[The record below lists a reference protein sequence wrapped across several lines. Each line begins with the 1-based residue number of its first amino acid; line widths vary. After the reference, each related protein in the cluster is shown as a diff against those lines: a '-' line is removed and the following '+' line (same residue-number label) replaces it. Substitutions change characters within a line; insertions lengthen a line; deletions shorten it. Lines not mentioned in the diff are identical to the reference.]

1 MRNISK
7 DYNNI
12 IDAVNKFGF
21 IAHNLI
27 TTGYDIP
34 SRFEIDEKN
43 KKFAIISTN
52 NSTYNHK
59 IPAGVDVDLK
69 LEWNFRE

>member
-1 MRNISK
+1 MRNIHK
-7 DYNNI
+7 EYHNI
-12 IDAVNKFGF
+12 TNSLNEFGF

-34 SRFEIDEKN
+34 TRFEINEKN

-52 NSTYNHK
+52 NSTYDRM
-59 IPAGVDVDLK
+59 IPNGDHINLK
-69 LEWNFRE
+69 FEWNFRE